1 MTWNPHIAV
10 NQFLCC
16 ISLEPGFLDLWDN
29 ILKIMDCSQLHFAA
43 LCRISTPKSDAVPC
57 ICYSNRDLNHRPVGS
72 HSQDGESNN
81 ESSRKCVCPKT
92 DYRQSQGKTDGDR
105 AKGLQGLVLEQIRIS
120 TLETTSEVKVI
131 LRRMDC

>member
-1 MTWNPHIAV
+1 MTWNSHIAV

-16 ISLEPGFLDLWDN
+16 FSLEPGFLDLWEN
-29 ILKIMDCSQLHFAA
+29 ILKVMDCSQLHFAG
-43 LCRISTPKSDAVPC
+43 LCRIYTLKSDAVPC
-57 ICYSNRDLNHRPVGS
+57 ICYSNRDLNHRSVGS
-72 HSQDGESNN
+72 HSQDRESNN

-92 DYRQSQGKTDGDR
+92 DYRQSQGKTEDT

-120 TLETTSEVKVI
+120 TLETTSGVKVI

>member
-10 NQFLCC
+10 NQFLYC
-16 ISLEPGFLDLWDN
+16 ITLKPGFLGLWKN
-29 ILKIMDCSQLHFAA
+29 ILKVMDCSQLHFAG

-57 ICYSNRDLNHRPVGS
+57 ICYSNRDLNHRSVGS

-81 ESSRKCVCPKT
+81 ESSRKGVCPKT
-92 DYRQSQGKTDGDR
+92 EHRQSQGKTEEDR

-120 TLETTSEVKVI
+120 ILQIISGVKVI

>member
-16 ISLEPGFLDLWDN
+16 FSLEPGFLDLWEN
-29 ILKIMDCSQLHFAA
+29 ILKVMDCSQLHFSG
-43 LCRISTPKSDAVPC
+43 LCRINTLKSDAVPC
-57 ICYSNRDLNHRPVGS
+57 ICYSNRDLNHRSVGS
-72 HSQDGESNN
+72 HSQDGENNN
-81 ESSRKCVCPKT
+81 ESSRKCVSKT
-92 DYRQSQGKTDGDR
+92 DYRQSQGKTEEDR

-120 TLETTSEVKVI
+120 TLETTSGVKVI